1 MTAPTLPLASRS
13 LLFVDVETTGLDPI
27 RHEII
32 ELAAVRVHPTLLF
45 VQRELTTRVRPQ
57 FPERCTEEAAALN
70 GFDPEGWDDAPDLY
84 SALELYKPIAEGC
97 ILVGHNVGFDRE
109 FLANAFR
116 RAGVEEPKL
125 DHHVVDTA
133 SLAWPLVAVGALRS
147 LSLGPVCDLLGIS
160 NEGAHGARRDVAR
173 TMEVYRRL
181 MALRMAMPPGAW
193 SAHGSGDEEAILATQ
208 AARLAEGRHTYGVW
222 NAGDGRNNAG
232 EALLEVLDAMN
243 YCSAEL
249 VRLARGKGEVP

>member
-1 MTAPTLPLASRS
+1 VTACTLPLASRS

-32 ELAAVRVHPTLLF
+32 EISAVRVHPTLLF

-57 FPERCTEEAAALN
+57 FPERCTAEAAALN
-70 GFDPEGWDDAPDLY
+70 GFDPEKWDDAPDLY
-84 SALELYKPIAEGC
+84 DVLERYKLVAGGC

-133 SLAWPLVAVGALRS
+133 SLAWPLVAVGALPS
-147 LSLGPVCDLLGIS
+147 LSLSGVCDVLGIS
-160 NEGAHGARRDVAR
+160 NTGAHSARRDVGR
-173 TMEVYRRL
+173 TMEVFRRL
-181 MALRMAMPPGAW
+181 MALRMAMPPGGAPP
-193 SAHGSGDEEAILATQ
+193 SDGDEEAILAAQ
-208 AARLAEGRHTYGVW
+208 AMRLAEGRGVYGSWRVR
-222 NAGDGRNNAG
+222 DGRNYPG
-232 EALLEVLDAMN
+232 EALLEVMDALN
-243 YCSAEL
+243 YCAAEL
-249 VRLARGKGEVP
+249 VRLAGVKEGA